1 MARFLTRAT
10 ALSSLLLFVG
20 CGGGTPPAQA
30 PVDTSQGSA
39 KTAKTDAAPPDLSP
53 VAAPKDLFLVG
64 RFKDPGAAAD
74 TISNWAGMPVD
85 WRKLVARRQ
94 PGLSRIV
101 AVDAPVDVAAALDPT
116 GVGQLPQPFVVI
128 TVGLNSLDEAI
139 AFARK
144 QGEDVHE
151 MSRGVY
157 RVGDGG
163 DFSCAVAASVGKVP
177 ARLVCGDRRQDV
189 DALLPYATRGLPN
202 ADLGQ
207 NDLHI
212 ELRAEPFRRHYARQ
226 LREMKTLAVP
236 FVLKELSL
244 DSPSFDRALADG
256 VHGLGDE
263 FLALVE
269 DLDTIDIEGRLDKQ
283 KQQLVATGTVKFR
296 GDSSWTVHTM
306 QDSAKRAGPP
316 PDMFWKLP
324 KDVASAGY
332 GVSPNP
338 KRYQD
343 IARTAEELADG
354 LMSHEQVPRRVR
366 DEAVDAI
373 EQLFKLDGAH
383 VFARGAVPVAGQNGL
398 EDLRRNRVIS
408 TVGWNVIGFDTK
420 PAQLKKLLSTLVKVY
435 NDRQLKKLLDKE
447 LGKDKKNLP
456 TLKVH
461 AARARGI
468 APGSTAYDLVLPG
481 SLFERHSSYFGAQK
495 KKAAKKKTPK
505 SLTVTIVLMP
515 EGNQT
520 WLGVSAD
527 SKALYEK
534 LAQIHTGKDTLAS
547 REGLAQLKSSKAISG
562 GFMTLAG
569 FTNGMR
575 SDMRAALGPGFAKAL
590 EKVFNALPNHGETP
604 IPYTL
609 MVGQSGGV
617 SLDWSLRAPKA
628 VVVDI
633 GALVPAVIALKSQMG
648 GGAMMHMP

>member
-1 MARFLTRAT
+1 MARFPRCAT
-10 ALSSLLLFVG
+10 ALSSLVLFVG
-20 CGGGTPPAQA
+20 CGGGTLPAQA
-30 PVDTSQGSA
+30 PIDTSQGSA
-39 KTAKTDAAPPDLSP
+39 KTAKTEAAPPDLSP
-53 VAAPKDLFLVG
+53 VAAPRDLFLVG

-74 TISNWAGMPVD
+74 TISNWAGMPMD

-116 GVGQLPQPFVVI
+116 GVGRLPQPFVVL

-202 ADLGQ
+202 ADLGK

-263 FLALVE
+263 FIALVE
-269 DLDTIDIEGRLDKQ
+269 DLDRIDIDGRLDKQ
-283 KQQLVATGTVKFR
+283 KQQIVATGSVKFR
-296 GDSSWTVHTM
+296 GGSSWTVHTM

-338 KRYQD
+338 ARYQD

-354 LMSHEQVPRRVR
+354 LMSHEQVPRRAR

-383 VFARGAVPVAGQNGL
+383 VFARGAVPVPDGKRI
-398 EDLRRNRVIS
+398 ESLRRNRVIS

-420 PAQLKKLLSTLVKVY
+420 PAKLKKLLSTLSKVY
-435 NDRQLKKLLDKE
+435 NDRQLKKLLEKQ
-447 LGKDKKNLP
+447 LGKDKKKLP
-456 TLKVH
+456 RLRVH

-468 APGSTAYDLVLPG
+468 APGSTAYDIVLPG
-481 SLFERHSSYFGAQK
+481 SLFEHHHYYGAQK
-495 KKAAKKKTPK
+495 KKAARKKAPK
-505 SLTVTIVLMP
+505 SLTVTLVLMP

-520 WLGVSAD
+520 WLGLSAD
-527 SKALYEK
+527 SKVLYKK
-534 LAQIHTGKDTLAS
+534 LAEIHGGKDTLAS

-569 FTNGMR
+569 FTNSMR
-575 SDMRAALGPGFAKAL
+575 SDLRAALGRGFAKAL

-609 MVGQSGGV
+609 MVGQNGGV
-617 SLDWSLRAPKA
+617 SLDWSVSAPKA
-628 VVVDI
+628 VIGDI

-648 GGAMMHMP
+648 HGARMRRP